1 MIFGYFTP
9 EGGIG
14 KLPAIEDTDV
24 NNLSWIMELIH
35 FSLHFKF

>member
-1 MIFGYFTP
+1 MIFGYSTP

-24 NNLSWIMELIH
+24 NNLLRM
-35 FSLHFKF
+35 